1 MTAKELFMSPQNKVY
16 RSTLH
21 HKTPRLLWAVT

>member
-1 MTAKELFMSPQNKVY
+1 MSPQNKVY